1 MSKLKLPALPTPCRK
16 AGSRLRHRA
25 IAMLSL
31 IVHIWHVATFI
42 FELAVVAWLMHESK
56 TQH

>member
-1 MSKLKLPALPTPCRK
+1 MV
-16 AGSRLRHRA
+16 
-25 IAMLSL
+25 SL

-42 FELAVVAWLMHESK
+42 LQLAMVAWLMHESK